1 MRCWLNF
8 AQFCNF
14 FLQQCIFF
22 FFPINEIFYFVVKLR
37 ERERERERE
46 TARAPHTKS
55 TSLFFIGRKASVSP
69 LLMLLLLLPL
79 SSHLSFFDISRER
92 RRKVHI
98 NNINRHQ
105 RRWLVSDT
113 TTSGEETRSL
123 FQPPNGPRWQFAYRK
138 RKRKRRRKN
147 KKNFVPFSHSLSLSA
162 FRIH

>member
-37 ERERERERE
+37 ERERERERDR
-46 TARAPHTKS
+46 TR
-55 TSLFFIGRKASVSP
+55 TSHKEYFSFFIGKKASVSP